1 MVLISDYMWS
11 GPAGEPRPSRPA
23 DDTDTDDAGQT
34 GDEVSKQNTYKQA
47 RWVYYELTRMLTSD
61 FCRMDWAKHCQKT
74 QITLNLELANDI
86 SYRAQIHPYHYLSL
100 KGLSLPK
107 FE

>member
-34 GDEVSKQNTYKQA
+34 GDEVSKQNTYKQD
-47 RWVYYELTRMLTSD
+47 RSIM
-61 FCRMDWAKHCQKT
+61 
-74 QITLNLELANDI
+74 N
-86 SYRAQIHPYHYLSL
+86 
-100 KGLSLPK
+100 
-107 FE
+107 